1 MRDSS
6 KRKRKW
12 VAPLV
17 CAAVVLAFLIAL
29 LGLVLLPVVMPLLG
43 IGTADGAAMAALG
56 LYALVLLAVIVGV
69 VVALVQRLREIQK
82 GEEEDAKK
90 Y

>member
-1 MRDSS
+1 MQDSS

-29 LGLVLLPVVMPLLG
+29 LALPVLAL
-43 IGTADGAAMAALG
+43 ADGGGVTAEILAIALF
-56 LYALVLLAVIVGV
+56 AVPVLAVIAGV
-69 VVALVQRLREIQK
+69 VIVLVQRLREIRG

>member
-6 KRKRKW
+6 RRGRKW

-17 CAAVVLAFLIAL
+17 CAAVVLVFLAALLMLPVLSLAEGGAAAEILVIAL
-29 LGLVLLPVVMPLLG
+29 
-43 IGTADGAAMAALG
+43 
-56 LYALVLLAVIVGV
+56 YAVPILAVIAGV
-69 VVALVQRLREIQK
+69 VIVLIQRLREIRG

>member
-6 KRKRKW
+6 RRRRKW

-17 CAAVVLAFLIAL
+17 CAAVVLVFLLVL

-43 IGTADGAAMAALG
+43 IGTADGAAMAALV
-56 LYALVLLAVIVGV
+56 LYALVLLAVTVGV
-69 VVALVQRLREIQK
+69 VVALVQRLREIRK
-82 GEEEDAKK
+82 GEEEDARK